1 MPLWERQIEEWLAEK
16 PERTAAAD
24 FDAFWEETQSLALSQ
39 TLKPEVVAV
48 DYPTK
53 KISAYQVSFD
63 AFDRGRIQAW
73 LLVPTNSTSNK
84 LPALIRWHDYLGFRG
99 RICTHLTWAL
109 QGFVVLVLDIRGHGD
124 SSDLT
129 HYSRGNNKGYF
140 AQGIL
145 DPHEYYLRGCIADGL
160 RAILLLNGRREVDPN
175 RVGIIGDGLGGLI
188 GLWTAALHPQVN
200 TIAAVSPYPCDW
212 ERHITSASSIAAE
225 EVKIYLMRYPEHEE
239 AVWNTLSYFDPV
251 NSAHRVECPSFFPL
265 GLQGNAAPPED
276 SVGIYNLIE
285 GEKELKVLPYDG
297 PGAGI
302 EELISWMQRRLEP

>member
-39 TLKPEVVAV
+39 TMNPEVISV
-48 DYPTK
+48 DYPSK
-53 KISAYQVSFD
+53 KISVYRVSFE

-73 LLVPTNSTSNK
+73 LLVPTESASSK

-99 RICTHLTWAL
+99 RICTHLVWAL
-109 QGFVVLVLDIRGHGD
+109 QGFVVLVPDIRGHGD

-160 RAILLLNGRREVDPN
+160 RMILFLNGRSEVDPN
-175 RVGIIGDGLGGLI
+175 RIGIIGDGLGGLVS
-188 GLWTAALHPQVN
+188 LWTAALHPQVN
-200 TIAAVSPYPCDW
+200 TIAPVSPYPCDW
-212 ERHITSASSIAAE
+212 ERHVISASSVAAD
-225 EVKIYLMRYPEHEE
+225 EVKIYLTRYPEHE
-239 AVWNTLSYFDPV
+239 AMVWKTLSYFDPV
-251 NSAHRVECPSFFPL
+251 NIAHRVGCTSFFPL
-265 GLQGNAAPPED
+265 GLQGSAAPPQD

-297 PGAGI
+297 ASAGI
-302 EELISWMQRRLEP
+302 EELISCMQRRLRP

>member
-24 FDAFWEETQSLALSQ
+24 FDAFWAETQSLASSQ
-39 TLKPEVVAV
+39 PLNPEIVSV

-53 KISAYQVSFD
+53 KITAYRVSFD

-73 LLVPTNSTSNK
+73 LLVPTSPTSQK
-84 LPALIRWHDYLGFRG
+84 FPTLIRWHDYLGFRG

-109 QGFVVLVLDIRGHGD
+109 QGFVVLVPDIRGHGD

-145 DPHEYYLRGCIADGL
+145 DSHEYYLRGCIADGL
-160 RAILLLNGRREVDPN
+160 RAVQFLNDREEVDTE
-175 RVGIIGDGLGGLI
+175 RIGIIGDGLGGLI
-188 GLWTAALHPQVN
+188 SLWTAALDPQVY
-200 TIAAVSPYPCDW
+200 TIAPVSPYPCDW
-212 ERHITSASSIAAE
+212 ERHVTSASSIAAD
-225 EVKIYLMRYPEHEE
+225 EVKIYLTRYPEHEE
-239 AVWNTLSYFDPV
+239 TVWNALSYFDPI
-251 NSAHRVECPSFFPL
+251 NIAHRVECPSFFPL
-265 GLQGNAAPPED
+265 GLQGSAAPPQD
-276 SVGIYNLIE
+276 SVGIYNLVE
-285 GEKELKVLPYDG
+285 GEKELKPLPYDG

-302 EELISWMQRRLEP
+302 EELIRWMQDRLKP